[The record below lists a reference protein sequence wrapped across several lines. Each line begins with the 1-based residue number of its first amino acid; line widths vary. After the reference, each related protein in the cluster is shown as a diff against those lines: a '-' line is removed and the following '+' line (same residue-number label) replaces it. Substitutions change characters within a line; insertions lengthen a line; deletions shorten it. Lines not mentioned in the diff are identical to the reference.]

1 MLKFVS
7 NFFKSETKQT
17 RRKSRSF
24 QKNDAR
30 TKIVKAASTL
40 MPEDGIAGKGLFWG
54 RYPHYPEMGTVYRS
68 LLQRLKIDNQRSI
81 KVLNPACGTDM
92 CTIAGGSGPLI
103 DYICDDEI
111 ATLIDKNVT
120 KMGLGSKIDR
130 VLKSNASAANR
141 QYSAHIM
148 SFYPKVVDDAALD
161 WDFLGDTTIPG
172 GYVIIPKIIE
182 GTGNFKK
189 PKPSEKIS
197 DNNEFYFY
205 NMIDHTDHWKAE
217 IEKRFLSIQNSDPE
231 NFNNVSRPVISA
243 FKKEVTE
250 CVLMLQKLKTHN
262 TKIMSVIYR
271 HDDIE

>member
-17 RRKSRSF
+17 RRRSRASQETGSF
-24 QKNDAR
+24 AKTAR
-30 TKIVKAASTL
+30 TASVV
-40 MPEDGIAGKGLFWG
+40 MPEDNIAGKGLFWG
-54 RYPHYPEMGTVYRS
+54 RYPHYPEMGTAYRS

-81 KVLNPACGTDM
+81 KVTNPACGSDM
-92 CTIAGGSGPLI
+92 CKIAGGSGPLI

-111 ATLIDKNVT
+111 AGLIDKNIK

-130 VLKSNASAANR
+130 VLKSNPAATNR
-141 QYSAHIM
+141 QYFAHIM
-148 SFYPKVVDDAALD
+148 SFYPKVIDDAALD
-161 WDFLGDTTIPG
+161 WDFLGETTVPG
-172 GYVIIPKIIE
+172 GYVIIPKIID
-182 GTGNFKK
+182 GAGNFKK

-205 NMIDHTDHWKAE
+205 NMIDHTDHWKME
-217 IEKRFLSIQNSDPE
+217 IEKRFLSIQKSDPE

-250 CVLMLQKLKTHN
+250 WLLMLQKLKTHN